1 MPPKK
6 VVNVKPIQNIR
17 TYDKPQID
25 IKKDLD
31 DDKKVKPEK
40 IFDGY
45 KSQNTNKKTKKKTRK
60 AKKY

>member
-6 VVNVKPIQNIR
+6 VTNVKPIKNVR

-25 IKKDLD
+25 IKKTLD
-31 DDKKVKPEK
+31 DDKKVNPEK
-40 IFDGY
+40 IFEGY
-45 KSQNTNKKTKKKTRK
+45 KKSSSKAKK

>member
-6 VVNVKPIQNIR
+6 VTNVKPIKNVR

-25 IKKDLD
+25 IMKTLD

-40 IFDGY
+40 IFEGY
-45 KSQNTNKKTKKKTRK
+45 KKSSSKKTKKTKK

>member
-6 VVNVKPIQNIR
+6 VTNVKPIKNVR

-25 IKKDLD
+25 IKKTLD

-40 IFDGY
+40 IFEGY
-45 KSQNTNKKTKKKTRK
+45 KKSSSKKTKKTTK

>member
-6 VVNVKPIQNIR
+6 VVNVKPIKNVR

-31 DDKKVKPEK
+31 DDKKIKPEK

-45 KSQNTNKKTKKKTRK
+45 KKPAAKAKKTKKK
-60 AKKY
+60 AKRY

>member
-6 VVNVKPIQNIR
+6 VVNVKPIKNVR

-25 IKKDLD
+25 IKKTLD
-31 DDKKVKPEK
+31 DDKKVNPEK

-45 KSQNTNKKTKKKTRK
+45 KKSQKTKKTKKVKR
-60 AKKY
+60 Y

>member
-6 VVNVKPIQNIR
+6 VINVKPIKNVR

-25 IKKDLD
+25 IKKTLD

-40 IFDGY
+40 IFEGY
-45 KSQNTNKKTKKKTRK
+45 NKSSSKKTKKTKK

>member
-6 VVNVKPIQNIR
+6 VVNVKPIKNVR

-25 IKKDLD
+25 IKKTLD
-31 DDKKVKPEK
+31 DDKKVNPEK

-45 KSQNTNKKTKKKTRK
+45 KSQKTKKTKKVKR
-60 AKKY
+60 Y

>member
-6 VVNVKPIQNIR
+6 VVNVKPIQNVR
-17 TYDKPQID
+17 TYDKTQID
-25 IKKDLD
+25 IKKTLD
-31 DDKKVKPEK
+31 DDKKVNPAK

-45 KSQNTNKKTKKKTRK
+45 KKPVKAKKTKKK

>member
-6 VVNVKPIQNIR
+6 VTNVKPIKNVR

-25 IKKDLD
+25 IKKTLD

-40 IFDGY
+40 IFEGY
-45 KSQNTNKKTKKKTRK
+45 KKSSSKKTKKTKK

>member
-6 VVNVKPIQNIR
+6 VTNVKPIKNVR

-25 IKKDLD
+25 IKKTLD

-40 IFDGY
+40 IDEGY
-45 KSQNTNKKTKKKTRK
+45 KKSSSKKTKK

>member
-6 VVNVKPIQNIR
+6 VTNVKQIKNIR

-25 IKKDLD
+25 IKKTLD

-40 IFDGY
+40 IFEGY
-45 KSQNTNKKTKKKTRK
+45 KKSSSKKTKK

>member
-45 KSQNTNKKTKKKTRK
+45 KSQKKKTKKKTKK
-60 AKKY
+60 AKRY

>member
-6 VVNVKPIQNIR
+6 VTNVKPIKNVR

-25 IKKDLD
+25 IKKTLD

-40 IFDGY
+40 IFEGY
-45 KSQNTNKKTKKKTRK
+45 KKSSSKKTKK

>member
-6 VVNVKPIQNIR
+6 VTNVKQIKNVR

-25 IKKDLD
+25 IKKTLD

-40 IFDGY
+40 IFEGY
-45 KSQNTNKKTKKKTRK
+45 KKSSSKKTKKTKK

>member
-6 VVNVKPIQNIR
+6 VVNVKPIKNVR

-25 IKKDLD
+25 IKKTLD
-31 DDKKVKPEK
+31 DDKKIKPEK
-40 IFDGY
+40 IFNGY
-45 KSQNTNKKTKKKTRK
+45 KKPAKTKKTIKK

>member
-6 VVNVKPIQNIR
+6 VVNVKPIQNVR
-17 TYDKPQID
+17 TYDKTQID
-25 IKKDLD
+25 VKQTLD

-45 KSQNTNKKTKKKTRK
+45 KSQKTKKKTKKK
-60 AKKY
+60 AKRY